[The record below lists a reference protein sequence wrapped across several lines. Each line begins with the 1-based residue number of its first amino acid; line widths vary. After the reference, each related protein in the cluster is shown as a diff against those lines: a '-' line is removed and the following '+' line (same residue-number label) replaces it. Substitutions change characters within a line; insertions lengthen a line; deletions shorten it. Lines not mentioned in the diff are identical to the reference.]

1 MPDYEGIQL
10 FGFVENM
17 IHGVLE
23 GPPDTFYENGFF
35 QFTLIYPIETYPF
48 KPPQF
53 YFKTKIFHTN
63 IDQFGL
69 VSVDILQDQWTT
81 FITLGKIIISVQSL
95 LGDPNP
101 DVFVNEEAAKLYKEN
116 LSEYEK
122 TVRKNTSEFANF
134 ETVQN
139 DLKKLNFK
147 MELVSSLIKFVKF
160 IKKNIYIKCLIINKN
175 NKKNI

>member
-1 MPDYEGIQL
+1 MNKFPSSKYNGNIRLFKEFKDVAECPDYEGIQF

-17 IHGVLE
+17 IHGILE

-53 YFKTKIFHTN
+53 YFKTQIFHPN
-63 IDQFGL
+63 IDQYGL
-69 VSVDILQDQWTT
+69 VSVDILQDKWA
-81 FITLGKIIISVQSL
+81 IYMSLGKIIQSVQSL
-95 LGDPNP
+95 LEDPNP
-101 DVFVNEEAAKLYKEN
+101 DDFVNEEANKLYKEN

-122 TVRKNTSEFANF
+122 TVRKYISEFANF

-147 MELVSSLIKFVKF
+147 MELDI
-160 IKKNIYIKCLIINKN
+160 
-175 NKKNI
+175 